1 MKIGKYEQKIR
12 TWLDNKYNLFQ
23 TKLSNIK
30 IGIKY
35 IANMLY
41 NRNSYYE
48 AQNEIQQ
55 GFMKKYNEQEYT
67 NFAQRLKD
75 IAPDH
80 KNLDN
85 VTSMYVHKVYIA
97 KLQDLLSEFKERQY
111 LTEDQKAYLSNEIQ
125 NSLVPASSH
134 LSKLEDAVTQET
146 IVRQEQAIAD
156 VQLREDYTLVK
167 QELTDA
173 KNIITKLTQDKE
185 SHERIIKV
193 QLEQEAQLKRELKD
207 VRNNLELV
215 TESMRKLQTEHERM
229 IIQQKTL
236 IREKEDRIDDL
247 TKSTTGLSTKEKLIL
262 QEHEKQFKKIWDKQN
277 DYLSEANL
285 RLKKLMK
292 LSVEITASAETII
305 SSSQNIAIYM
315 KQHEENAH
323 RIVEAMKENNADKHK
338 DNLHSQAEIEQYI
351 QVQEERRAKSIRIIT
366 EHTKEFQDAQWDYL
380 DFLQTHQHEL
390 SKMTTSPIPKENPNT
405 FKETI

>member
-1 MKIGKYEQKIR
+1 
-12 TWLDNKYNLFQ
+12 
-23 TKLSNIK
+23 
-30 IGIKY
+30 
-35 IANMLY
+35 
-41 NRNSYYE
+41 
-48 AQNEIQQ
+48 
-55 GFMKKYNEQEYT
+55 
-67 NFAQRLKD
+67 
-75 IAPDH
+75 
-80 KNLDN
+80 
-85 VTSMYVHKVYIA
+85 
-97 KLQDLLSEFKERQY
+97 
-111 LTEDQKAYLSNEIQ
+111 
-125 NSLVPASSH
+125 
-134 LSKLEDAVTQET
+134 
-146 IVRQEQAIAD
+146 
-156 VQLREDYTLVK
+156 
-167 QELTDA
+167 
-173 KNIITKLTQDKE
+173 
-185 SHERIIKV
+185 
-193 QLEQEAQLKRELKD
+193 
-207 VRNNLELV
+207 
-215 TESMRKLQTEHERM
+215 MRKLQTEHERM